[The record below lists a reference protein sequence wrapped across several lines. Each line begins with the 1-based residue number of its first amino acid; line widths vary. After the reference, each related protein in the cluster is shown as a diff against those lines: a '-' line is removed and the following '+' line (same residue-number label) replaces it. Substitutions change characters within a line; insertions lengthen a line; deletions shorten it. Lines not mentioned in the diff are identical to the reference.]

1 VILRPIGIACFGT
14 SLTTGRLSGGW
25 VQKLQNKLNGVS
37 RRRVICYDVG
47 QGSQTSA
54 WGVANIDR
62 PRNHR
67 PDVCLI
73 EFSINDAVTANGISI
88 AQATANLQ
96 SIVNALRAV
105 NPNVLIYLMTMNGCP
120 DLTLRPN
127 LENYY
132 ENDRVFAAANGCG
145 LIDIR
150 PVWGTPN
157 YTDTPDG
164 LHPSEAAVDA
174 KLLPTVFAVL
184 APIVAAVTI
193 PTTPPAQPPNP
204 FSVSPSSG
212 PPAGGTTITISGT
225 QLGGTTSVTVGG
237 EAATSVT
244 VVNSNTVTC
253 VTPAGSG
260 AAKNVVVTNAAG
272 SATLAAAFSYVS
284 VSRSFNISPAVSG
297 KTTWNLD
304 TDGPLNLSAQGS
316 WTITPLFTL
325 TTSVKAWGEGG
336 SAYGFGAIGAGAF
349 AGGDVTLTA
358 GVPVTLGVGQ
368 NRGPAGQF
376 GGQGGGWSGLFVTSS
391 SLAILMAAGGGG
403 GGYSAASVAGGA
415 GGALTGTQ
423 GATDPNGNDIGGGGA
438 TQSGPGT
445 GGANG
450 GGAYGVSGT
459 PGSGWLGGTGGWAGS
474 GGGGGYFGGGG
485 GGGSDYSGAG
495 GGGGSSYFNP
505 SYVTSQ
511 LMLSGSGTTPG
522 NAGDSARNGA
532 GSSLSG
538 RLILA

>member
-1 VILRPIGIACFGT
+1 MIERPIGIACFGT

-25 VQKLQNKLNGVS
+25 PIKLQNKLNGVS

-47 QGSQTSA
+47 QGSQTSS

-105 NPNVLIYLMTMNGCP
+105 NANVLIYLMTMNGCP

-164 LHPSEAAVDA
+164 LHPAEAAVDA

-204 FSVSPSSG
+204 ISVSPSSG

-237 EAATSVT
+237 VAATSVT
-244 VVNSNTVTC
+244 VVNSTTVTC

-260 AAKNVVVTNAAG
+260 AGKSVVVTNAAG
-272 SATLAAAFSYVS
+272 SATVAAAFSYSSFSSSVSFVSGGNGAFSGSTFIFTPTSLAAGDQMFVVADGVSATDVTGGSGGAWTRQTLVNAGGFTTTLFYRQLAAGDVGATFTITGGTSTGPAEWVVYRGVASVGSPQTQVSGASASTLNFTAPSVS
-284 VSRSFNISPAVSG
+284 VSSSRFLAVISEHGSASGGAWTAPANWTARVS
-297 KTTWNLD
+297 WSQY
-304 TDGPLNLSAQGS
+304 GPKWLGDIQSSVYPGGG
-316 WTITPLFTL
+316 ITF
-325 TTSVKAWGEGG
+325 TTSV
-336 SAYGFGAIGAGAF
+336 
-349 AGGDVTLTA
+349 
-358 GVPVTLGVGQ
+358 
-368 NRGPAGQF
+368 
-376 GGQGGGWSGLFVTSS
+376 
-391 SLAILMAAGGGG
+391 
-403 GGYSAASVAGGA
+403 
-415 GGALTGTQ
+415 
-423 GATDPNGNDIGGGGA
+423 
-438 TQSGPGT
+438 TQSQGQ
-445 GGANG
+445 
-450 GGAYGVSGT
+450 V
-459 PGSGWLGGTGGWAGS
+459 GWLFELIGT
-474 GGGGGYFGGGG
+474 
-485 GGGSDYSGAG
+485 
-495 GGGGSSYFNP
+495 
-505 SYVTSQ
+505 
-511 LMLSGSGTTPG
+511 
-522 NAGDSARNGA
+522 
-532 GSSLSG
+532 
-538 RLILA
+538 